1 MFFQTA
7 RHPRAYATTPSPPPA
22 GRPASNP
29 MAKKEPD
36 NTLLYVALGL
46 AAVGGAYFYFKNPDD
61 DQDLKAK
68 ATREAGQRK
77 QKGSE
82 SVDAVKTRADKILRY
97 GEAKYDQ
104 VTVLLFI
111 WSTPQ

>member
-1 MFFQTA
+1 
-7 RHPRAYATTPSPPPA
+7 
-22 GRPASNP
+22 

-104 VTVLLFI
+104 VTVFYSSGRHRNTHI
-111 WSTPQ
+111 ICRPWARKN